1 MSALKKITHE
11 EQGEV
16 NVGVAHTPTFTDTP
30 LAIDLFF
37 SGFNSSLHARMA
49 NMLQVI
55 IQVTR
60 QPKEPDG
67 ITGLG

>member
-30 LAIDLFF
+30 LAIDLFLVDSTHHF
-37 SGFNSSLHARMA
+37 TREWPTCFRSSFR
-49 NMLQVI
+49 
-55 IQVTR
+55 
-60 QPKEPDG
+60 
-67 ITGLG
+67 